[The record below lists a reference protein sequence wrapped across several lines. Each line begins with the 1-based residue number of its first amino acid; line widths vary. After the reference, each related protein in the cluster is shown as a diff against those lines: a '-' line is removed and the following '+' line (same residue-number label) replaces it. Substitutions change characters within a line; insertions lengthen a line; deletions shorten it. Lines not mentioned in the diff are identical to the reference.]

1 MSISLKTGS
10 NSLQGLNFV
19 YVFLLSIY
27 FLRYSSNVVKTRK
40 EAERMG
46 KMDAIAA
53 QKARVEELR
62 RSVQEQ
68 RANRD
73 EYAAI
78 ISQQFLGTS
87 LSSCCLIRTL
97 FMNFAASC

>member
-1 MSISLKTGS
+1 M
-10 NSLQGLNFV
+10 
-19 YVFLLSIY
+19 YVFLLSIS
-27 FLRYSSNVVKTRK
+27 FLRYSSYIVKTRK
-40 EAERMG
+40 EAERMAR
-46 KMDAIAA
+46 MDAIAA

-78 ISQQFLGTS
+78 TSQQFLGTS
-87 LSSCCLIRTL
+87 LSSCYLFRTL
-97 FMNFAASC
+97 FMNFVASY